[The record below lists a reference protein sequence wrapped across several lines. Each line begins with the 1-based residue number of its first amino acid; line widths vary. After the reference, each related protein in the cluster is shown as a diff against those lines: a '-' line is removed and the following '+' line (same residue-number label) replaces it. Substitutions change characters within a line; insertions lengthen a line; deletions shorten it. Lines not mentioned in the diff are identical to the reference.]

1 MSTAFRERRKNGKI
15 QSKFWRREAESNRR
29 IAALQA
35 AALPLGHRALEK
47 SVPVPIPKNCTQIA
61 RTTPIYVD
69 CFPSK
74 PLKTMSRGVFRKVL
88 QTFALP
94 LGDRAPGSGKNQ
106 AHKLWHSR
114 SDSFRAKS

>member
-1 MSTAFRERRKNGKI
+1 MWNCMEARAGIEPANSSFAGCRLTTWPPRLGKI
-15 QSKFWRREAESNRR
+15 CTR
-29 IAALQA
+29 IYTQD
-35 AALPLGHRALEK
+35 
-47 SVPVPIPKNCTQIA
+47 CTQIA

-94 LGDRAPGSGKNQ
+94 LGDRATVSGKNQ